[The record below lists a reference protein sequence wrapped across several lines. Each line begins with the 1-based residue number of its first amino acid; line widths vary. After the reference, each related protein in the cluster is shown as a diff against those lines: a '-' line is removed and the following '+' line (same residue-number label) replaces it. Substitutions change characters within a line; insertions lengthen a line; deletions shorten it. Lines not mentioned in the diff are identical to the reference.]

1 MPQGLFWAT
10 AWHRLRGKIN
20 EPQEGY
26 RVSDTTNI
34 YEEKPDMDTIGGRIS
49 RAREA
54 AGLSVEQIAWQLGV
68 KIATVNT
75 WESDR
80 ALPGSMRLNR
90 LAGMI
95 GVSISWLL
103 HGVGISPTEHGGQ
116 QSIDNVTAQLEKLK
130 LLHVETGQLIG
141 QIEKDLERVGEVH

>member
-1 MPQGLFWAT
+1 
-10 AWHRLRGKIN
+10 
-20 EPQEGY
+20 
-26 RVSDTTNI
+26 VSDTTYI

-95 GVSISWLL
+95 GVSISWIL
-103 HGVGISPTEHGGQ
+103 HGVGTAPAEHGGQ

-130 LLHVETGQLIG
+130 LLHLETGQLIG
-141 QIEKDLERVGEVH
+141 QIEKDLERVGDVH